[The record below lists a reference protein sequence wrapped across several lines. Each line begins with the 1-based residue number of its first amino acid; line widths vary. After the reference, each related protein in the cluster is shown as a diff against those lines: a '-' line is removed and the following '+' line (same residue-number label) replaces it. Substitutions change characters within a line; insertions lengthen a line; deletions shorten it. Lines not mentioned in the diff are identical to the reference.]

1 MTKTTNERT
10 NDGDGDDIE
19 KKNGKQQLS
28 VIVIGVSNAFYL
40 RSLPVAT
47 HTHTHSRARS
57 LIKCAKIHSHFNL
70 TKYNGFN
77 AVRNGTTFSPTWE
90 GIS

>member
-1 MTKTTNERT
+1 MND
-10 NDGDGDDIE
+10 DGDGDDIE

-47 HTHTHSRARS
+47 HTHTHTYALVRS
-57 LIKCAKIHSHFNL
+57 SSVQKFTLISI
-70 TKYNGFN
+70 
-77 AVRNGTTFSPTWE
+77 
-90 GIS
+90 

>member
-1 MTKTTNERT
+1 MN

-19 KKNGKQQLS
+19 KKKNGKQQLS

-47 HTHTHSRARS
+47 HTHTHTHALVRS
-57 LIKCAKIHSHFNL
+57 SSVQKFTLISI
-70 TKYNGFN
+70 
-77 AVRNGTTFSPTWE
+77 
-90 GIS
+90 

>member
-1 MTKTTNERT
+1 MND
-10 NDGDGDDIE
+10 DGDGDDIE

-47 HTHTHSRARS
+47 HTHTHTLTRS
-57 LIKCAKIHSHFNL
+57 FAHQVCKNSLSFQFNKI
-70 TKYNGFN
+70 
-77 AVRNGTTFSPTWE
+77 
-90 GIS
+90 